1 MKILLAID
9 DSPYSESVIDAV
21 VSRSFPRDSQIRVVT
36 VIEPLELDASD
47 GLTMAVLKDIEK
59 ARHESAR
66 KLLDKCKHRLDAMG
80 ADISVHFEVLE
91 GDPRQKIID
100 AASQWGASKILIGA
114 HSHGLCP
121 RNLVGSVSRAVAAH
135 APCTVEIVRK
145 KAVHAAAH

>member
-9 DSPYSESVIDAV
+9 DSPYSQSVMDAV
-21 VSRSFPRDSQIRVVT
+21 VTRSFPKDSQIRVLT

-66 KLLDKCKHRLDAMG
+66 KLLEKCKHKLDALG
-80 ADISVHFEVLE
+80 ADMIVHFEVRE
-91 GDPRQKIID
+91 GDPRQQIVD

-145 KAVHAAAH
+145 KKHAAVAK